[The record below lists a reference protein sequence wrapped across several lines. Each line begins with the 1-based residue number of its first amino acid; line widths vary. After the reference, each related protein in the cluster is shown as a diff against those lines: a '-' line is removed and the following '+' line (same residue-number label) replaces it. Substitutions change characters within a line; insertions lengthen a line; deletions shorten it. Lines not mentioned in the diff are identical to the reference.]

1 MTTKRAKKS
10 GKKVKTLRA
19 KTLSA
24 KQTKNVKGGAQRDYN
39 SVSTYTVTNAWPK

>member
-19 KTLSA
+19 KTLSP
-24 KQTKNVKGGAQRDYN
+24 KHTRSVKGGGQQRTVSNYN
-39 SVSTYTVTNAWPK
+39 FATAWPTK